1 MKYEKSLNLSRT
13 ALIAAI
19 CTLAFVAL
27 ILAGCSSSSPSSTN
41 GSTDGSLSTGNTSG
55 ATPAASSPDATQ
67 NRADKQTIEKGK
79 KLVIAKDD
87 ILGTA
92 RFFPISIDGVDME
105 VLAVKDAQ
113 GTIRTAFN
121 TCQVCYTSGNGFYK
135 QVGDKLVCQNCGNEY
150 AVDQV
155 EIQSGGCNPWPI
167 FSDSKTETDKNIEI
181 SYDFLKES
189 EQIFSNWKV
198 N

>member
-1 MKYEKSLNLSRT
+1 MKLTKSRIALAVVLSSLT
-13 ALIAAI
+13 FA
-19 CTLAFVAL
+19 AL
-27 ILAGCSSSSPSSTN
+27 ILAGCSSRSTASN
-41 GSTDGSLSTGNTSG
+41 NAPANEATLSQNAASTT
-55 ATPAASSPDATQ
+55 AVPAANE
-67 NRADKQTIEKGK
+67 NRADEQTIEPGK

-87 ILGTA
+87 ISNTA
-92 RFFPISIDGVDME
+92 RFYPIKVDGVSME
-105 VLAVKDAQ
+105 VLAVKDTQ
-113 GTIRTAFN
+113 GNIRTAFN
-121 TCQVCYTSGNGFYK
+121 TCQVCYTSGKGYYV
-135 QVGDKLVCQNCGNEY
+135 QQGDKLVCQNCGNQY

-167 FSDSKTETDKNIEI
+167 FSKNKKETKKDIEI